1 MASAYATTRYY
12 KQIKMKFKFIFYN
25 QTPYS
30 LPIVMCVGKCQTTFM
45 WFSWQYN
52 LI

>member
-25 QTPYS
+25 RTPQSSYCH
-30 LPIVMCVGKCQTTFM
+30 VCGKM
-45 WFSWQYN
+45 SNNIYVV
-52 LI
+52 LVAI